1 MTRRRRRLYF
11 VLGGTALLAAAV
23 LLALNA
29 MRDDLVFFYSP
40 TELTQK
46 DIAPGRTVR
55 IGGLVAAGSVHRDK
69 EAADGR
75 LRTSFTVTDMAHS
88 LPVHYAGALPDLF
101 REGQGVVVEGRLGGD
116 GTLVA
121 SQVLAKHDERYMP
134 PEVAEAL
141 KKSGRWQEGGAA
153 MPPPP
158 SVPANV
164 PAGAAGAVEA
174 AR

>member
-11 VLGGTALLAAAV
+11 VLGGTALLTVAV

-40 TELTQK
+40 SELAQK
-46 DIAPGRTVR
+46 HVTPGRTVR
-55 IGGLVAAGSVHRDK
+55 IGGLVETGSVHRDK
-69 EAADGR
+69 QTADGR
-75 LRTSFTVTDMAHS
+75 LRTSFRVTDAQRS
-88 LPVHYAGALPDLF
+88 LPVRYAGPLPDLF
-101 REGQGVVVEGRLGGD
+101 REGQGVVVEGKLGGD

-134 PEVAEAL
+134 REVADAL
-141 KKSGRWQEGGAA
+141 KKSGRWQEGAKAA
-153 MPPPP
+153 
-158 SVPANV
+158 PANT
-164 PAGAAGAVEA
+164 PNALAAGAAEA

>member
-11 VLGGTALLAAAV
+11 VLCGTALLTAAV

-40 TELTQK
+40 SELAQK
-46 DIAPGRTVR
+46 HVAPGRTVR
-55 IGGLVAAGSVHRDK
+55 IGGLVETGSVHRDK
-69 EAADGR
+69 RTDGGG
-75 LRTSFTVTDMAHS
+75 LNTSFRVTDERRS
-88 LPVHYAGALPDLF
+88 LPVRYSGPLPDLF
-101 REGQGVVVEGRLGGD
+101 REGQGVVVEGKLGAG
-116 GTLVA
+116 GALAA

-141 KKSGRWQEGGAA
+141 KKSGRWQEGAA
-153 MPPPP
+153 TPPG
-158 SVPANV
+158 
-164 PAGAAGAVEA
+164 GAAGRAPSGATEA